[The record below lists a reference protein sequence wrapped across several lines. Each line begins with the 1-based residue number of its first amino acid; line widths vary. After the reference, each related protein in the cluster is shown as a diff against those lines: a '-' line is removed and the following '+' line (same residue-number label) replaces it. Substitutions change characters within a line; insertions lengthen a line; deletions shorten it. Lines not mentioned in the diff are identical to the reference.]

1 MKFRKSVLNSALFYF
16 AIAAAIGMSAPIA
29 CAGTIAYT
37 SAQDY
42 FANVFNPN
50 TVGILFDISSI
61 APGETHFESIGV
73 EESYG
78 TIIITVPS
86 VFIGNIV
93 RTSFGV
99 VTSVNPNG
107 SITVLFSGA
116 PPLNVGAWF
125 FTADSLGNPNGGG
138 ATVVV
143 NDGTTAN
150 FSSTFYDNSSS
161 LLGLETFAEFIG
173 SGTFAGFISDTEI
186 TSFTITP
193 SSAGD
198 YREAMLGLMIIVPVP
213 EPSSL
218 ALFGLSGLC
227 LWYRAIRRRRSRIGF

>member
-42 FANVFNPN
+42 FATNVFNHN
-50 TVGILFDISSI
+50 TFGVLFELRI
-61 APGETHFESIGV
+61 APGETHFEYIGG
-73 EESYG
+73 EESDG
-78 TIIITVPS
+78 TIVPS
-86 VFIGNIV
+86 VFIGNV
-93 RTSFGV
+93 VSTSSHV
-99 VTSVNPNG
+99 LTSVNPNG

-116 PPLNVGAWF
+116 LPLNVGAWF

-150 FSSTFYDNSSS
+150 FSSTVYDNSSS
-161 LLGLETFAEFIG
+161 VLGL
-173 SGTFAGFISDTEI
+173 GTFAGFISDTEI

-198 YREAMLGLMIIVPVP
+198 YREAMAVLMIVPVP

-218 ALFGLSGLC
+218 ALFGIGGLC
-227 LWYRAIRRRRSRIGF
+227 LWYRAIRRRRKRIGI